1 MKNCREFEPLIDRAQ
16 AGEASEEEREAL
28 LDHIESCSDCSD
40 VFEAIGRLRHADL
53 HPEPTEEDLLSMR
66 RAVIREIRHKRSH
79 RESQKD
85 FSAVS
90 FFMHP
95 ASLAVTA
102 LVILAIGYFL
112 GAGFKVINIDKGEAQ
127 IAASPDQF
135 MSTIKTVA
143 QSHDAYEDIMNSPF
157 TYSNVRLIEGEAGM
171 VNLSFDV
178 SRSLDLSLRKD
189 DPLLTEVLV
198 QSLIEPSGVDTR
210 LMAISVTQNVLD
222 PKIKK
227 SLILAM
233 LNDETLA
240 VRMTAQSKLTEI
252 SGDSEVNDAFLTVL
266 EREPSV
272 RMRLVAIDYLTNS
285 SIQPARLEQAITAGK
300 PEGSNAV
307 LVKASQYLNQ

>member
-1 MKNCREFEPLIDRAQ
+1 
-16 AGEASEEEREAL
+16 
-28 LDHIESCSDCSD
+28 
-40 VFEAIGRLRHADL
+40 
-53 HPEPTEEDLLSMR
+53 
-66 RAVIREIRHKRSH
+66 
-79 RESQKD
+79 
-85 FSAVS
+85 
-90 FFMHP
+90 
-95 ASLAVTA
+95 
-102 LVILAIGYFL
+102 
-112 GAGFKVINIDKGEAQ
+112 
-127 IAASPDQF
+127 
-135 MSTIKTVA
+135 
-143 QSHDAYEDIMNSPF
+143 
-157 TYSNVRLIEGEAGM
+157 
-171 VNLSFDV
+171 
-178 SRSLDLSLRKD
+178 LRKD

-210 LMAISVTQNVLD
+210 LMAISITQNVLD

-266 EREPSV
+266 EWEPSV

-300 PEGSNAV
+300 LEGSNAV